1 MGFLQKLLYHFKKE
15 QNKQTK
21 IYILKL
27 LLNLDLIVA
36 QPLITQ
42 NTQ

>member
-1 MGFLQKLLYHFKKE
+1 MCLMVFLQKLLYHFLKE

-27 LLNLDLIVA
+27 LLNLDLFVA
-36 QPLITQ
+36 EP
-42 NTQ
+42 